1 MKTKIE
7 IKKTWMGTDY
17 SVWIDRDPEGRP
29 DFWVDPQYET
39 ITADNETMAAPSN
52 LVELVRT
59 YATQPQPIK
68 ERNTEA
74 EVAADIEY
82 TKHHDAVKKMM
93 ENNTY

>member
-29 DFWVDPQYET
+29 DFWVDPQYAT
-39 ITADNETMAAPSN
+39 IIADNETMAVPEN
-52 LVELVRT
+52 LVELVRA
-59 YATQPQPIK
+59 YATQPVATK
-68 ERNTEA
+68 ERNIDA

-82 TKHHDAVKKMM
+82 TKHHNAVKKMM
-93 ENNTY
+93 AE